1 MRQNY
6 GLGSA
11 LHTGSLV
18 GSAYQE
24 CLFYYVTWCF
34 TRPILLYGTRFCLA
48 TRRYFIIRY
57 AVFISY
63 KTACVR
69 SESDE
74 SGAILK
80 PLLREDTIILK
91 PLLSE
96 DTIILKPLLSEDT
109 IILKPLLSEDT
120 IILEPLL
127 SEDTIILKPLLSEDT
142 IILEPLLSEDTI
154 SRSTVTS
161 RSACSHSNSSYLLQ
175 SYKRARK
182 WIKKLDH
189 SLKCQNTLAMELK
202 FHCSRLVQVSI
213 VTCNQFKCWCC
224 WSLAKCCPEV
234 TVRLTGR

>member
-127 SEDTIILKPLLSEDT
+127 SEDTI
-142 IILEPLLSEDTI
+142 

-213 VTCNQFKCWCC
+213 VTCNQFKC
-224 WSLAKCCPEV
+224 
-234 TVRLTGR
+234 

>member
-6 GLGSA
+6 GLGST

-34 TRPILLYGTRFCLA
+34 TRPVLLYGTRFWLA

-80 PLLREDTIILK
+80 
-91 PLLSE
+91 
-96 DTIILKPLLSEDT
+96 
-109 IILKPLLSEDT
+109 
-120 IILEPLL
+120 
-127 SEDTIILKPLLSEDT
+127 
-142 IILEPLLSEDTI
+142 
-154 SRSTVTS
+154 TVTQ
-161 RSACSHSNSSYLLQ
+161 RGHNHFETVTQWGHYHFETVTQ
-175 SYKRARK
+175 WGHYHFETVTQ
-182 WIKKLDH
+182 WGHYHFETVTQWGHYYFGTVTQWGHYHFETVTQWGHYYFGTVTQWGHYQPLDGD
-189 SLKCQNTLAMELK
+189 
-202 FHCSRLVQVSI
+202 F
-213 VTCNQFKCWCC
+213 
-224 WSLAKCCPEV
+224 
-234 TVRLTGR
+234 TVCLFP